1 MTAYEAEAREDCYP
15 AAPPA
20 PPRRASAATI
30 VAGLYIL
37 LVLGAPLIVRYVPDF
52 EVQSAPAAVFVHEP
66 AAVRC
71 ASAPE
76 QGHGCKGG
84 DALSSARLQK

>member
-1 MTAYEAEAREDCYP
+1 METMTAHEAEVRQDCYP
-15 AAPPA
+15 ADPPA
-20 PPRRASAATI
+20 PRRRTSAATI

-52 EVQSAPAAVFVHEP
+52 EVQSAPAAVSVHEP
-66 AAVRC
+66 AALRC
-71 ASAPE
+71 SAPE

-84 DALSSARLQK
+84 DALSSARH